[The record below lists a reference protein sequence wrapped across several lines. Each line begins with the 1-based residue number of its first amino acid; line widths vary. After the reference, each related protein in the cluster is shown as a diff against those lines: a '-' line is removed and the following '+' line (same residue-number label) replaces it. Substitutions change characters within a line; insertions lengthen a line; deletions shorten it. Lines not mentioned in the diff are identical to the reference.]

1 MGSHVCSRLC
11 KKMIDGRQLDCFIA
25 IFNEHRSIRFFADMY
40 HRMSL
45 LLLWHPTLA
54 VVTQMGVLKL
64 INLDGLTVYHTN
76 NHLQGHKLDKFLRF
90 IHTFRSSVAPSL
102 HRRRDPQ
109 PPPSVGRYKDL
120 MLCAAPSTRL
130 LSYRNRLRRSRPGYT
145 RGSTKQLQL
154 SGDSNNKACCLLFFF
169 GT

>member
-1 MGSHVCSRLC
+1 
-11 KKMIDGRQLDCFIA
+11 
-25 IFNEHRSIRFFADMY
+25 
-40 HRMSL
+40 MSL
-45 LLLWHPTLA
+45 LLSWNPTLA

-64 INLDGLTVYHTN
+64 INLDGLRVYHTN
-76 NHLQGHKLDKFLRF
+76 NHLQGHELDKFLRF

-130 LSYRNRLRRSRPGYT
+130 LSYRNRLRRYSVAEASRLITYTSRPGYT

-154 SGDSNNKACCLLFFF
+154 SGDNNNKMKLLILLRRAAVVGIFVRGSTLFERF
-169 GT
+169 QRRSMFPRLL